1 MRLKDLWVPVAAF
14 VAYLVIKVLSWTWRV
29 RFYPDDCLEKA
40 AALHEGAYLAAV
52 WHENNMA
59 AMFCHLNVKGAT
71 LVSRRNAGQILS
83 LTIKKFGW
91 DSIRGSRK
99 RGGKEARD
107 AMVNYLKTNK
117 RPVALTVDGASGPRR
132 RTKPGIL
139 NVALK
144 TGVPIIP
151 VVGLADRYWVVKNSW
166 DQMRVPKP
174 FAKLV
179 CAYGE
184 PKYPPGHLEGQAFDI
199 YLSEINADLNKIEED
214 LAAGVGYALPP
225 LPPALTSSVDT
236 ENQNKLEG

>member
-14 VAYLVIKVLSWTWRV
+14 VAYVVIKVLSWTWRV

-83 LTIKKFGW
+83 LTIKKFGL

-107 AMVNYLKTNK
+107 AMVNYLKANK
-117 RPVALTVDGASGPRR
+117 RPIALTVDGASGPRR

-151 VVGLADRYWVVKNSW
+151 VVGLSNRYWVVKNSW

-174 FAKLV
+174 FATLV

-184 PKYPPGHLEGQAFDI
+184 PKYPPKQLQGPAFDR
-199 YLSEINADLNKIEED
+199 YLAEINKDLNKVEEE
-214 LAAGVGYALPP
+214 LAAALGYVLPP
-225 LPPALTSSVDT
+225 LPSALLTAGEIESG
-236 ENQNKLEG
+236 NKLEG

>member
-14 VAYLVIKVLSWTWRV
+14 VAYVMIKVLSWTWRIK
-29 RFYPDDCLEKA
+29 FYPDDCLEKA
-40 AALHEGAYLAAV
+40 AAVHDGAYLAAV

-83 LTIKKFGW
+83 LTIKRFGW

-99 RGGKEARD
+99 KGGKEARD
-107 AMVNYLKTNK
+107 AMVAYLKSNK

-132 RTKPGIL
+132 KTKPGIL
-139 NVALK
+139 NVALNS
-144 TGVPIIP
+144 GVPIIP
-151 VVGLADRYWVVKNSW
+151 VVGLANRYWIIKNSW

-174 FAKLV
+174 FATLV

-184 PKYPPGHLEGQAFDI
+184 ARYPPKELQGEDFDR
-199 YLSEINADLNKIEED
+199 YLIEINKDLNRLEEEVARKLD
-214 LAAGVGYALPP
+214 YRLPS
-225 LPPALTSSVDT
+225 LSPALLDASES
-236 ENQNKLEG
+236 ES

>member
-1 MRLKDLWVPVAAF
+1 MRPKDLWVPMAAF
-14 VAYLVIKVLSWTWRV
+14 MAFLMIKVLSWTWRI
-29 RFYPDDCLEKA
+29 RFYPEDCLERA
-40 AALHEGAYLAAV
+40 AKLDDGAYLAAV

-59 AMFCHLNVKGAT
+59 AMFCHLNVQGAT

-83 LTIKKFGW
+83 LTIKRFGW

-99 RGGKEARD
+99 KGGKEARD
-107 AMVNYLKTNK
+107 AMISYLQSNK

-151 VVGLADRYWVVKNSW
+151 VVGLANRYWVVKNSW

-174 FAKLV
+174 FAILV

-184 PKYPPGHLEGQAFDI
+184 PKFPPKDLKGPEFDR
-199 YLSEINADLNKIEED
+199 YLIEIDKDLNKLEHD
-214 LAAGVGYALPP
+214 VAAQHGFLLPP
-225 LPPALTSSVDT
+225 LAPDLLQASEADS
-236 ENQNKLEG
+236 

>member
-1 MRLKDLWVPVAAF
+1 M
-14 VAYLVIKVLSWTWRV
+14 
-29 RFYPDDCLEKA
+29 
-40 AALHEGAYLAAV
+40 
-52 WHENNMA
+52 
-59 AMFCHLNVKGAT
+59 
-71 LVSRRNAGQILS
+71 
-83 LTIKKFGW
+83 
-91 DSIRGSRK
+91 
-99 RGGKEARD
+99 
-107 AMVNYLKTNK
+107 
-117 RPVALTVDGASGPRR
+117 DGASGPRR

>member
-236 ENQNKLEG
+236 ENQSKLEG

>member
-1 MRLKDLWVPVAAF
+1 
-14 VAYLVIKVLSWTWRV
+14 
-29 RFYPDDCLEKA
+29 
-40 AALHEGAYLAAV
+40 
-52 WHENNMA
+52 MA

-236 ENQNKLEG
+236 ENQSKLEG

>member
-14 VAYLVIKVLSWTWRV
+14 VAYVIIKVLSWTWRIK
-29 RFYPDDCLEKA
+29 FYPEDCLEKA
-40 AALHEGAYLAAV
+40 AAVHKGAYLAAV

-83 LTIKKFGW
+83 LTIKRFGW

-99 RGGKEARD
+99 KGGKEARD
-107 AMVNYLKTNK
+107 AMVAYLQSHQ

-151 VVGLADRYWVVKNSW
+151 VVGLANRYWVVKNSW

-174 FAKLV
+174 FATLV

-184 PKYPPGHLEGQAFDI
+184 ARYPPKELKGGNFDR
-199 YLSEINADLNKIEED
+199 YLIEINKDLNRLEEEV
-214 LAAGVGYALPP
+214 AR
-225 LPPALTSSVDT
+225 
-236 ENQNKLEG
+236 KLEYQLPSLSPDLLEASESES